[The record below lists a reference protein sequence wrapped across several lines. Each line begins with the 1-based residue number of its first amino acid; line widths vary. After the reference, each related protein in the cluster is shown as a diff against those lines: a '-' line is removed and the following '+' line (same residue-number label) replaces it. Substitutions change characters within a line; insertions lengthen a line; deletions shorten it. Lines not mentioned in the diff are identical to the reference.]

1 MAIIFT
7 LDMLIYSFLSSTYN
21 SQTLSVGHVYESDIL
36 EISQSNQPLINKMF
50 TFPDDPAVD
59 INVDINIQ
67 M

>member
-7 LDMLIYSFLSSTYN
+7 LDMLICSFLSSTYN
-21 SQTLSVGHVYESDIL
+21 SKTLSAAKLYESDIKL
-36 EISQSNQPLINKMF
+36 RPVINKMF
-50 TFPDDPAVD
+50 TFPDQAAEQSVD